1 MKQERNSMDNTI
13 NFYRSD
19 SQLMNDAIDRI
30 VVEVHSRKNA
40 SEQERKSILLTGCSP
55 ESGTTTLAI
64 NLAISV
70 SAADWKT
77 LLVDCDL
84 RKGMKYK
91 RLNAD
96 TKKGLADYLNHTCEL
111 NEIISSTNYEKL
123 DYITCGSEAESP
135 VRLLCSAQMEHFVEE
150 VKNEYDYIVFDC
162 PSLNVVS
169 DANILFPHIDGI
181 ALVSAI
187 DKTSKRQ
194 LRDALD
200 KVEKYEEKYYGMI
213 INQVELSDYKK
224 YLKDYDYF
232 REENINK
239 KYHKNL
245 KRKNIK

>member
-1 MKQERNSMDNTI
+1 MENTI

-30 VVEVHSRKNA
+30 VVEVHGKKHIGGK
-40 SEQERKSILLTGCSP
+40 ERKAILLTGCSP

-64 NLAISV
+64 NLAIAL

-96 TKKGLADYLNHTCEL
+96 VKKGLADYLNHKCDL
-111 NEIISSTNYEKL
+111 NGIISSTNYEKL
-123 DYITCGSEAESP
+123 DYITCGSEEESP
-135 VRLLCSAQMEHFVEE
+135 VRLLCSAQMEQFLEE
-150 VKNEYDYIVFDC
+150 VRNEYDYIVFDC

-169 DANILFPHIDGI
+169 DANILFPYIDGI
-181 ALVSAI
+181 ALVSSI
-187 DKTSKRQ
+187 NKTSKRQ
-194 LRDALD
+194 LQDALD
-200 KVEKYEEKYYGMI
+200 KVEKYEDKYYGML

-224 YLKDYDYF
+224 YAKDYDYF
-232 REENINK
+232 REENIDK
-239 KYHKNL
+239 KYRRNL
-245 KRKNIK
+245 KRKKIK

>member
-13 NFYRSD
+13 KFYRSD

-64 NLAISV
+64 NLAISL

-123 DYITCGSEAESP
+123 DYIT
-135 VRLLCSAQMEHFVEE
+135 
-150 VKNEYDYIVFDC
+150 
-162 PSLNVVS
+162 
-169 DANILFPHIDGI
+169 
-181 ALVSAI
+181 
-187 DKTSKRQ
+187 
-194 LRDALD
+194 
-200 KVEKYEEKYYGMI
+200 
-213 INQVELSDYKK
+213 
-224 YLKDYDYF
+224 
-232 REENINK
+232 
-239 KYHKNL
+239 
-245 KRKNIK
+245 

>member
-1 MKQERNSMDNTI
+1 
-13 NFYRSD
+13 
-19 SQLMNDAIDRI
+19 
-30 VVEVHSRKNA
+30 
-40 SEQERKSILLTGCSP
+40 
-55 ESGTTTLAI
+55 
-64 NLAISV
+64 
-70 SAADWKT
+70 
-77 LLVDCDL
+77 
-84 RKGMKYK
+84 
-91 RLNAD
+91 
-96 TKKGLADYLNHTCEL
+96 
-111 NEIISSTNYEKL
+111 
-123 DYITCGSEAESP
+123 
-135 VRLLCSAQMEHFVEE
+135 MEHFVEE